1 MGENR
6 PVYCV
11 PTDPRENRNL
21 LSKLIHSEP
30 GVGEKP
36 PLDGGNHP
44 SGQLLPLGSIRSSL
58 PGGRLERHQVPVT
71 RGLGTSHPVPLSP
84 LRNTSE
90 AADLSWSVFPSFPQQ
105 KHSFSN
111 SGRCVSFRLAC
122 HVDNDRMIQNLGF
135 I

>member
-1 MGENR
+1 MEDD
-6 PVYCV
+6 VV
-11 PTDPRENRNL
+11 DPLPSDHRETRNL
-21 LSKLIHSEP
+21 PLQLSHSQP
-30 GVGEKP
+30 GVVEKP
-36 PLDGGNHP
+36 GLDCRNRP
-44 SGQLLPLGSIRSSL
+44 SGQLLPLASIRSSL
-58 PGGRLERHQVPVT
+58 PGGQIDRHQVPVT
-71 RGLGTSHPVPLSP
+71 RGLGTSHLVPLSP